1 MAKKIH
7 TLMKARETET
17 IVFESVRHSLSEMHK
32 LLESYAPLWYTEEVH
47 DRAGGALSQ
56 LRQFLRSNRVYHL
69 HKGHGRSNTKQLRS
83 HRKVA

>member
-1 MAKKIH
+1 MARKMPVLIK
-7 TLMKARETET
+7 TRETET
-17 IVFESVRHSLSEMHK
+17 IVFENVRRSLSEMHK